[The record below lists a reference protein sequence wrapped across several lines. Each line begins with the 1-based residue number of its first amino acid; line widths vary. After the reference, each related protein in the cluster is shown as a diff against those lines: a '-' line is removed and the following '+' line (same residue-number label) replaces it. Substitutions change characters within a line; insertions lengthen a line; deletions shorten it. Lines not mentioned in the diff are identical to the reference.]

1 MKLGS
6 FVPSKGNY
14 SPCRMQTNKQMQINQ
29 EKHGGFFS
37 TRFNICLKLTNPA
50 GNSQVLFFPIQ
61 IHSWLSLEM
70 LVWVTVQQGEFG
82 WWAEQSLN
90 PNLLQKTT
98 PLPPQKTTKNIREGG
113 QSMGCWRGE
122 LESPSSCCW
131 ELPPAQSSP
140 LRANQLIPAM
150 PGGTASS
157 LLRPSAPHPLW
168 CGQDHAGHLC
178 PATLASPIPGQF
190 GIFPSHWGMRN
201 TGLAAL

>member
-70 LVWVTVQQGEFG
+70 LVWVTVQQGGIWLVGRAIPEP
-82 WWAEQSLN
+82 QSA
-90 PNLLQKTT
+90 PKTI
-98 PLPPQKTTKNIREGG
+98 PPQKKKKIKYKGRWAEHG
-113 QSMGCWRGE
+113 MLVRGVGVTI
-122 LESPSSCCW
+122 LLLLGASSCSEQLSESKSTHSSHARGHCQ
-131 ELPPAQSSP
+131 LSPASLSSSSP
-140 LRANQLIPAM
+140 LVW
-150 PGGTASS
+150 PGPCWSS
-157 LLRPSAPHPLW
+157 PLHSHPGRPHPWGGL
-168 CGQDHAGHLC
+168 GSS
-178 PATLASPIPGQF
+178 PATG
-190 GIFPSHWGMRN
+190 
-201 TGLAAL
+201 